1 MGRYM
6 ARRLLQFIPVVIG
19 TMFLLHY
26 ITTLG
31 IQFNGDPIRAL
42 FGDQRPPDSVLNA
55 MRARYGLD
63 NPCLQ
68 QKGNPCI
75 GIFIDRLGQ
84 YFQGDFGQSLKLG
97 NRPVTDLVAERAPI
111 TLRLT
116 TIAILFETTIGITI
130 GVLAALRKDKFVDN
144 TVRIVTTLLIS
155 TPIFVFGVLV
165 QVFGALALR
174 QWLQGHGAPTWLSDM
189 FSPVYIPTSPW
200 LSLVVPG
207 IVLGAVS
214 LASIA
219 RLTRTSLIENLRADY
234 VRTARAK
241 GLTPRRTVGIH
252 ALRNSL
258 IPVVTYIGI
267 DIGTLMAGALIT
279 ETIFSIPGIG
289 QLVYLAVL
297 AQDAVVVIGVTTLLV
312 LVFLVANLIVDVLYA
327 VLDPRI
333 RYD

>member
-1 MGRYM
+1 MGRYV
-6 ARRLLQFIPVVIG
+6 ARRVLQFIPVVIG

-31 IQFNGDPIRAL
+31 IQFTGDPIRAL

-55 MRARYGLD
+55 MRERYGLD

-75 GIFIDRLGQ
+75 GMFIDRVGQ
-84 YFQGDFGQSLKLG
+84 YLQGDFGESIIFR
-97 NRPVTDLVAERAPI
+97 RPVVDEVMNRAPV

-116 TIAILFETTIGITI
+116 AIAIVFETVVGITI

-144 TVRIVTTLLIS
+144 GVRIATTLLIS

-165 QVFGALALR
+165 QVFGALKLR
-174 QWLQGHGAPTWLSDM
+174 EWLLSIQAPTWLSDM
-189 FSPVYIPTSPW
+189 FSPVYNVANPW
-200 LSLVVPG
+200 LSLIVPG

-241 GLTPRRTVGIH
+241 GLAPRRTVGVH

-267 DIGTLMAGALIT
+267 DIGTLMGGALIT

-289 QLVYLAVL
+289 QGVYLAVG
-297 AQDAVVVIGVTTLLV
+297 AQDALTVIGITTLLV

>member
-1 MGRYM
+1 M

-55 MRARYGLD
+55 IRDRYNLD
-63 NPCLQ
+63 DPCLQ
-68 QKGNPCI
+68 QKGNPCL
-75 GIFIDRLGQ
+75 GIFVDRLGQ

-97 NRPVTDLVAERAPI
+97 NRPVTALVVERAPV

-116 TIAILFETTIGITI
+116 TIAIVFETVVGITI

-144 TVRIVTTLLIS
+144 TVRVVTTLLIS
-155 TPIFVFGVLV
+155 MPIFVFGVLV
-165 QVFGALALR
+165 QVFVALPVGEKLAAR
-174 QWLQGHGAPTWLSDM
+174 GAPEWAQAM
-189 FSPVYIPTSPW
+189 FSPVYDVNYPW
-200 LSLVVPG
+200 VSLIVPG

-241 GLTPRRTVGIH
+241 GLAPRRTVGVH

-267 DIGTLMAGALIT
+267 DIGSLMGGALIT

-297 AQDAVVVIGVTTLLV
+297 GQDAVVIIGVTTLLV
-312 LVFLVANLIVDVLYA
+312 LVFLVANLLVDVLYA

>member
-1 MGRYM
+1 MGRYV
-6 ARRLLQFIPVVIG
+6 ARRLLQFIPVVLG

-31 IQFNGDPIRAL
+31 IQFTGDPIRAL
-42 FGDQRPPDSVLNA
+42 FGDQRPPESVLNS
-55 MRARYGLD
+55 MRERYGLD
-63 NPCLQ
+63 NSCLQ

-75 GIFIDRLGQ
+75 GMFIDRVGQ
-84 YFQGDFGQSLKLG
+84 FLQGDFGQSIIFR
-97 NRPVTDLVAERAPI
+97 RPVIDEVMDRAPI
-111 TLRLT
+111 TIRLT
-116 TIAILFETTIGITI
+116 AIAIVFETVIGITI
-130 GVLAALRKDKFVDN
+130 GVMAALRKDKFVDN
-144 TVRIVTTLLIS
+144 GVRIVTTLLIS

-165 QVFGALALR
+165 QVFGALKLR
-174 QWLQGHGAPTWLSDM
+174 LWLQGQGAPSWMSDM
-189 FSPVYIPTSPW
+189 FSPVYLVDNPW
-200 LSLVVPG
+200 LSLIVPG
-207 IVLGAVS
+207 MVLGAVS

-241 GLTPRRTVGIH
+241 GLAPRRTVGVH

-267 DIGTLMAGALIT
+267 DIGTLMGGALIT

-289 QLVYLAVL
+289 QGVYLAVQ
-297 AQDAVVVIGVTTLLV
+297 AQDALTVIGVTTLLV
-312 LVFLVANLIVDVLYA
+312 LVFLVANLIVDLLYA

>member
-1 MGRYM
+1 MGRYV

-31 IQFNGDPIRAL
+31 IQFSGDPIRAL
-42 FGDQRPPDSVLNA
+42 FGDQRPPESVLNA
-55 MRARYGLD
+55 MRDRYGLD

-68 QKGNPCI
+68 QKGNPCL
-75 GIFIDRLGQ
+75 GMFIDRVGQ
-84 YFQGDFGQSLKLG
+84 YLQGDFGESIIFRQ
-97 NRPVTDLVAERAPI
+97 PVIDEVMRRAPV

-116 TIAILFETTIGITI
+116 AIAIVFETVIGITI

-144 TVRIVTTLLIS
+144 GVRIATTLLIS

-165 QVFGALALR
+165 QVFFALKLR
-174 QWLQGHGAPTWLSDM
+174 LWLQDQGAPTWLSDM
-189 FSPVYIPTSPW
+189 FSPVYIEDYPW

-241 GLTPRRTVGIH
+241 GLSPRRTVGVH

-267 DIGTLMAGALIT
+267 DIGTLMGGALIT

-289 QLVYLAVL
+289 QGVYLAVG
-297 AQDAVVVIGVTTLLV
+297 AQDALTIIGITTLLV
-312 LVFLVANLIVDVLYA
+312 LVFLVANLLVDLLYA